1 MSKFIVGETYKT
13 RGGRDVKIIAVLSG
27 SNMRP
32 VVGSYNSAGVEVIGQ
47 WPADGRMFYRSP
59 TADDLMPRTTSTPSF
74 VNVYETPE
82 GFVFFGRPLR
92 DALSAAKA
100 EPVGTETIGRLKL
113 VFDDSMRGRFES

>member
-1 MSKFIVGETYKT
+1 
-13 RGGRDVKIIAVLSG
+13 
-27 SNMRP
+27 
-32 VVGSYNSAGVEVIGQ
+32 
-47 WPADGRMFYRSP
+47 MFYRSP

-82 GFVFFGRPLR
+82 GFVFFGRPHR
-92 DALSAAKA
+92 SVPMALSAAKA

>member
-47 WPADGRMFYRSP
+47 
-59 TADDLMPRTTSTPSF
+59 
-74 VNVYETPE
+74 
-82 GFVFFGRPLR
+82 
-92 DALSAAKA
+92 
-100 EPVGTETIGRLKL
+100 
-113 VFDDSMRGRFES
+113 